1 MFIPMG
7 AYLMGMASAEPT
19 NAEKLRGL
27 PWDLAFSAAN
37 SIFVQFTF
45 FGSVFVLFLSELG
58 LSKSEI
64 GTLLSLLPFSGL
76 LALVVA
82 PTVARIGYKRA
93 ALLSWGTRT
102 AVTAPILLTPLVSVQ
117 FGSRAVLLHVTVIL
131 AAFSV
136 FRAVGMTARLPWVQE
151 FVPDSVRGKFSALR
165 NMFSQ
170 MAAFVAVLVAGFIVE
185 STAGLTGF
193 IILFGL
199 GVGFG
204 FVAVWADT
212 HVPGGAPQK
221 GSELKGTSHR
231 DMLRATRD
239 GNFVRFLIGVGLV
252 ILVSGPLASFLP
264 LYMQEEVGISSGRV
278 VWLQNGTLLGGLLF
292 SYFWGWLADRYGG
305 KPVMMS
311 GIALRAVM
319 PLLWLLV
326 PKYSPVSLY
335 IALLVAFAQGVANMG
350 WFIGSTRLRF
360 VAVVP
365 AEGKANYQALY
376 LAWIGV
382 IGGLGQLGGGWMLDV
397 TSGVTGRLLFLSV
410 NSYTILFLVG
420 AALAI
425 VAAVVMRL
433 VRADTTMTTG
443 AFAAMFFRGNP
454 FLALA
459 SLIRFHRARGERA
472 TVTMT
477 ERLGRTESP
486 LTVEEL
492 LAALADPRFA
502 VRFEAVVSIA
512 RRGQDERLTSAL
524 VDVLGCSEPAL
535 STVAAWALGRIG
547 DERAI
552 PPLRAGLD
560 AEYRSVRAHCA
571 RALGSIGDPD
581 VKPLLI
587 RRLSSELDRGLRLAY
602 SSALGK
608 LRAADALPAL
618 LRYLRMS
625 GIGDEMPRK
634 EYALAVARIVGAED
648 PFLGLLRGTEVDPG
662 TSASQALAAARRGLM
677 DSGYRNELLN
687 AVEQCEDALARED
700 LRQGAESLAKALRL
714 VPRRDIGEPY
724 STVMGEC
731 AERLDE
737 FGEERI
743 EYIVLGINTLREAS
757 SSHQQAG
764 QDAGPAF
771 L

>member
-1 MFIPMG
+1 MG
-7 AYLMGMASAEPT
+7 IAGAEPT
-19 NAEKLRGL
+19 NAEKFRGL

-37 SIFVQFTF
+37 SVFVQFTF

-58 LSKSEI
+58 LSKSQI

-76 LALVVA
+76 LALIVA

-93 ALLSWGTRT
+93 ALLSWSTRT
-102 AVTAPILLTPLVSVQ
+102 IVTAPILLTPLVSVQ
-117 FGSRAVLLHVTVIL
+117 FGYRAVLLYVTAIL

-151 FVPDSVRGKFSALR
+151 FVPDSVRGKFSALG

-185 STAGLTGF
+185 GTVGLTGF

-199 GVGFG
+199 GVLFG
-204 FVAVWADT
+204 FVAVWAET
-212 HVPGGAPQK
+212 HVPGGAPRQ
-221 GSELKGTSHR
+221 GSELKGTSYR
-231 DMLRATRD
+231 DMARATRD
-239 GNFVRFLIGVGLV
+239 ANFVRFLGGVGLV
-252 ILVSGPLASFLP
+252 ILVGGPLASFLP

-278 VWLQNGTLLGGLLF
+278 VWVQNGTLLGGLLF
-292 SYFWGWLADRYGG
+292 SYLWGWLADRYGG

-311 GIALRAVM
+311 GIALRAVV
-319 PLLWLLV
+319 PILWLLV
-326 PKYSPVSLY
+326 PKNSPVSLH
-335 IALLVAFAQGVANMG
+335 IALMVAFAQGVANMG

-382 IGGLGQLGGGWMLDV
+382 IGGLGQLAGGWMLEV
-397 TSGVTGRLLFLSV
+397 TSGVSGRLLFLPV

-425 VAAVVMRL
+425 VAAVVMRR
-433 VRADTTMTTG
+433 VRADTAMTTG

-454 FLALA
+454 FSALA

-472 TVTMT
+472 TVSMT

-512 RRGQDERLTSAL
+512 RRGPDERLTSAL
-524 VDVLGCSEPAL
+524 VDVLGSSEPAL

-560 AEYRSVRAHCA
+560 AEYRSVRAYCA
-571 RALGSIGDPD
+571 RALGTMGDVD

-587 RRLSSELDRGLRLAY
+587 KRLGTELDQGLRVAY

-608 LRAADALPAL
+608 LRATEALPAL
-618 LRYLRMS
+618 LRYLRVC
-625 GIGDEMPRK
+625 GIGDEMPRN

-648 PFLGLLRGTEVDPG
+648 PFLGLLRETEVDPG
-662 TSASQALAAARRGLM
+662 TSTSQALAAAGRGLT
-677 DSGYRNELLN
+677 DPEGRSELTY
-687 AVEQCEDALARED
+687 AIEQCEDALARED
-700 LRQGAESLAKALRL
+700 LQQGAESLVSVLRL
-714 VPRRDIGEPY
+714 VRRRELGEPF
-724 STVMGEC
+724 STVLGEC

-737 FGEERI
+737 FGEVRI
-743 EYIVLGINTLREAS
+743 EYLVLAINTLREAAS
-757 SSHQQAG
+757 SNLQSV
-764 QDAGPAF
+764 QDAGPVSF
-771 L
+771 